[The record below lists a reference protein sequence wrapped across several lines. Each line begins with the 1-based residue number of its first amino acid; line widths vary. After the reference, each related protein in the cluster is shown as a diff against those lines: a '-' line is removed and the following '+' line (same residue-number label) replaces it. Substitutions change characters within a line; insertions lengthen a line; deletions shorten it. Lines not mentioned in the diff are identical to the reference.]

1 MTSQLR
7 VDKIVP
13 VDGTAS
19 DSGNIRYGGGVVQVI
34 QSYGDG
40 TETSTTS
47 TSYVAT
53 GTAATITPKFSTS
66 KIMVEVMGGTCAAA
80 ADGNGINVTVYRSI
94 NGGTYTAMHGV
105 SGRPSESLWRMYN
118 NSGRV
123 QMGCAIKFLD
133 APATTNSVEY
143 KVYIESNGGGSVQ
156 FNNHFYDHAS
166 ITLTEHSA

>member
-1 MTSQLR
+1 MSSELR

-13 VDGTAS
+13 TTGLAS
-19 DSGNIRYGGGVVQVI
+19 DSGNNRYAGGIIQVV
-34 QSYGDG
+34 QSYGNG
-40 TETSTTS
+40 AETQTSS

-66 KIMVEVMGGTCAAA
+66 KIMVEVMGGTCAPFQ
-80 ADGNGINVTVYRSI
+80 DQGMNVSVYRSI
-94 NGGTYTAMHGV
+94 NGGSFTAMHGV
-105 SGRPSESLWRMYN
+105 SGRPSNSLWRVYC

-123 QMGCAIKFLD
+123 QMGCAIKVLD

-143 KVYIESNGGGSVQ
+143 KVYIASIGGNGCQ

-166 ITLTEHSA
+166 ITLTENSA

>member
-1 MTSQLR
+1 MASELR
-7 VDKIVP
+7 VDKINP
-13 VDGTAS
+13 VDGVST
-19 DSGNIRYGGGVVQVI
+19 DSGNNRYGGGIIQVV
-34 QSYGDG
+34 QSYGNG
-40 TETSTTS
+40 AETQTSS

-66 KIMVEVMGGTCAAA
+66 KIMVEVMGGTCSPYQNQ
-80 ADGNGINVTVYRSI
+80 GMNVSVYRSI
-94 NGGTYTAMHGV
+94 NGGSFTAMHGV
-105 SGRPSESLWRMYN
+105 SGRPSNSLWRVYC

-123 QMGCAIKFLD
+123 QMGCAVKVLD

-143 KVYIESNGGGSVQ
+143 KVYIASIGGNGCQ

>member
-1 MTSQLR
+1 MASELR
-7 VDKIVP
+7 VDKIKP
-13 VDGTAS
+13 VDGVST
-19 DSGNIRYGGGVVQVI
+19 DSGNNRYGGGIIQVV
-34 QSYGDG
+34 QSYGNG
-40 TETSTTS
+40 AETQTSS

-66 KIMVEVMGGTCAAA
+66 KIMVEVMGGTCSPYQNQ
-80 ADGNGINVTVYRSI
+80 GMNVSVYRSI
-94 NGGTYTAMHGV
+94 NGGSFTALHGV
-105 SGRPSESLWRMYN
+105 SGRPSNSLWRVYC

-123 QMGCAIKFLD
+123 QMGCAIKVLD

-143 KVYIESNGGGSVQ
+143 KVYIASIGGNGCQ

>member
-1 MTSQLR
+1 MASQLR

-13 VDGTAS
+13 VDGIGS
-19 DSGNIRYGGGVVQVI
+19 DSGNNRYGGGIVQVV

-40 TETSTTS
+40 SETQTSS

-53 GTAATITPKFSTS
+53 GTAATITPRFSTS
-66 KIMVEVMGGTCAAA
+66 KIMVEVMGGTCSPYTNE
-80 ADGNGINVTVYRSI
+80 GMSVSVYRSI
-94 NGGTYTAMHGV
+94 NGGSFTALHGV
-105 SGRPSESLWRMYN
+105 SGRPANSLWRVYC

-123 QMGCAIKFLD
+123 QMGCAIKVLD

-143 KVYIESNGGGSVQ
+143 KVYIASIGGNECQ
-156 FNNHFYDHAS
+156 FNNHFNDHAS

>member
-13 VDGTAS
+13 VDGTGS

-40 TETSTTS
+40 SETATSS

-66 KIMVEVMGGTCAAA
+66 KIMVEVMGGTCSAA
-80 ADGNGINVTVYRSI
+80 ADGNGMNVTVYRSI
-94 NGGTYTAMHGV
+94 NGGTFTAMHGV

-143 KVYIESNGGGSVQ
+143 KVYIESNGGGSCQ

-166 ITLTEHSA
+166 IILTEHSA

>member
-1 MTSQLR
+1 MSSELR

-13 VDGTAS
+13 VDGLAS
-19 DSGNIRYGGGVVQVI
+19 DSGNNRYGGGIIQVI
-34 QSYGDG
+34 QSYGNG
-40 TETSTTS
+40 AETATSS

-53 GTAATITPKFSTS
+53 GTAAIITPKFSTS
-66 KIMVEVMGGTCAAA
+66 KIMVEVMGGTVAPPYNQ
-80 ADGNGINVTVYRSI
+80 GVNVTVYRSI
-94 NGGTYTAMHGV
+94 NGGTFTAMHGV
-105 SGRPSESLWRMYN
+105 SGRPSTSLWRVYC

-143 KVYIESNGGGSVQ
+143 KVYIASNGGGACQ

-166 ITLTEHSA
+166 IILTEHSA

>member
-1 MTSQLR
+1 MSSELR
-7 VDKIVP
+7 VDKITP
-13 VDGTAS
+13 VDGIGS
-19 DSGNIRYGGGVVQVI
+19 DSGNNRYGGGIIQVI
-34 QSYGDG
+34 QSYGNG
-40 TETSTTS
+40 AETATTS

-66 KIMVEVMGGTCAAA
+66 KIMVEVMGGTVSPANNQ
-80 ADGNGINVTVYRSI
+80 GVNVTVYRSI
-94 NGGTYTAMHGV
+94 NGGGFTAMHGV
-105 SGRPSESLWRMYN
+105 SGRPSNSLWRVYC

-143 KVYIESNGGGSVQ
+143 KVYIASNGGGSCQ

-166 ITLTEHSA
+166 IILTEHSA

>member
-1 MTSQLR
+1 MASQLR

-13 VDGTAS
+13 VDGIGS
-19 DSGNIRYGGGVVQVI
+19 DSGNNRYGGGVIQVV

-40 TETSTTS
+40 SEKQTTS

-66 KIMVEVMGGTCAAA
+66 KIMVEVMGGTCAQSVE
-80 ADGNGINVTVYRSI
+80 GNGMDVSVYRSI
-94 NGGTYTAMHGV
+94 NGGTFTAMHGV

-133 APATTNSVEY
+133 APATTDSVEY
-143 KVYIESNGGGSVQ
+143 KVYVASNGGGECQ
-156 FNNHFYDHAS
+156 FNNHFNDHAS
-166 ITLTEHSA
+166 IILTEHSA